1 MKKLLSLFLCFL
13 MLVSFSGQALALDNE
28 TLDTVI
34 KDTAV
39 FIEEEV
45 ANPTI
50 SSIGGEWA
58 IIGLAR
64 GGADVDEKYFEN
76 YYQTVVKQIKACE
89 GVLHEK
95 KYTEYSRVILAL
107 TAIGKNPSNVA
118 GYNLLMPLGDYEK
131 TIWQGVNGSIWA
143 LIALDSGDYEIPQN
157 QNATIQANRE
167 MYIKHILENQTADGG
182 WALSGDTAE
191 IDMTAM
197 ALTALSKYQDNEE
210 VKKATEKAIS
220 CMSEMQ
226 NADGGFS
233 SKGVEA
239 AESNAQ
245 VMVALCELGISF
257 DDLRFVKN
265 GNTVLDKLLK
275 YYENGKGFKH
285 TMDSTT
291 NLMATEQCFYAL
303 VALKRFN
310 ENSNSLYDMN
320 DAIAISENNA
330 DIGLTDK
337 NADVKKADALEN
349 GKTFSDVLGHENQRA
364 IEVLAERNI
373 INGKSENY
381 FEPNATMT
389 RAEFATIVVKAL
401 SLPMKKADSFSDVK
415 ENDWYYDFVNTAYAY
430 GIVSGVSENEFKPM
444 ATITREEASVMVTRA
459 AKLCGNN
466 TAMEE
471 NAVRDVL
478 AGFTDYI
485 KASDWS
491 RSSLAFCFD
500 NAILSDEVIEIKP
513 KEAVTRAEIAQM
525 LYNMLSLSM
534 LI

>member
-13 MLVSFSGQALALDNE
+13 MLVSFSGQAFALDNA
-28 TLDTVI
+28 TINAVI
-34 KDTAV
+34 NDTAV
-39 FIEEEV
+39 FMEENVE
-45 ANPTI
+45 NPTI
-50 SSIGGEWA
+50 SSIGGEWT

-64 GGADVDEKYFEN
+64 GGLDIEEEYFEKYYRAVE
-76 YYQTVVKQIKACE
+76 KQIKACD

-107 TAIGKNPSNVA
+107 TAIGKNPLNVA
-118 GYNLLMPLGDYEK
+118 GYNLLIPLGDYEK

-157 QNATIQANRE
+157 QNATIQASRE
-167 MYIKHILENQTADGG
+167 MYIKHILENQTDDGG
-182 WALSGDTAE
+182 WTLSGDTAE
-191 IDMTAM
+191 LDMTAM

-226 NADGGFS
+226 KADGGFS
-233 SKGVEA
+233 SKGLET
-239 AESNAQ
+239 AEGNAQ
-245 VMVALCELGISF
+245 VLVALCELGISI
-257 DDLRFVKN
+257 DDLRFIKN
-265 GNTVLDKLLK
+265 GNTVLDKLLE
-275 YYENGKGFKH
+275 YYENAKGFKH

-310 ENSNSLYDMN
+310 ENKNSLYDMN
-320 DAIAISENNA
+320 DVIAVSENTS

-337 NADVKKADALEN
+337 NADVKKADVLEN
-349 GKTFSDVLGHENQRA
+349 GKTFSDILGHENQKA
-364 IEVLAERNI
+364 IEALAERNI
-373 INGKSENY
+373 INGKGKNN

-430 GIVSGVSENEFKPM
+430 GIVSGVSENEFKPN
-444 ATITREEASVMVTRA
+444 ATITREEASVMVARA
-459 AKLCGNN
+459 SRLCGND
-466 TAMEE
+466 TDMEE
-471 NAVRDVL
+471 LAVRDVL
-478 AGFTDYI
+478 AGFTDYV
-485 KASDWS
+485 KASAWS
-491 RSSLAFCFD
+491 RSSLAFCFE
-500 NAILSDEVIEIKP
+500 NGILSDEEIEIKP
-513 KEAVTRAEIAQM
+513 KEEVTRAEIAQM